1 MFPDVRA
8 MVVGSAP
15 TTLEERQLARRK
27 LTNNFYEQ
35 LGTNEAGLLVMA
47 TPADQDSH
55 PEALGRVVEGVEAQ
69 VVDDDGMRLAPG
81 EIGQV
86 RYRGAG
92 IANHYLDNPEANARV
107 FRDGWFYPGDLA
119 SIDAEGYLYHKGR
132 ADDVI
137 NNEGAKFYPI
147 ELENVLLSHPAVA
160 EAAVL
165 PWADKRHGQVAV
177 AFVVRNSQS
186 TDNKDLIAYCQE
198 HIAAYKLPA
207 MIVHLSELPKNAMGK
222 VIKNSLRDQL
232 NTRLRNRKSK

>member
-1 MFPDVRA
+1 VRFIREKHISYVKLTPAHTKVLLAFKSDREPLFPDVRA

-92 IANHYLDNPEANARV
+92 IANHYLDNP
-107 FRDGWFYPGDLA
+107 
-119 SIDAEGYLYHKGR
+119 
-132 ADDVI
+132 
-137 NNEGAKFYPI
+137 
-147 ELENVLLSHPAVA
+147 
-160 EAAVL
+160 
-165 PWADKRHGQVAV
+165 
-177 AFVVRNSQS
+177 
-186 TDNKDLIAYCQE
+186 
-198 HIAAYKLPA
+198 
-207 MIVHLSELPKNAMGK
+207 
-222 VIKNSLRDQL
+222 
-232 NTRLRNRKSK
+232 